1 MEEPAEVDDGYD
13 YDGDPSAQE
22 EFTAEE
28 LELPPVKYEYLDHPA
43 DVQLHSWGDT
53 IEEAFEQIA
62 VAMFGYM
69 TEIDKV
75 EILMSQDIEAEG
87 DDMLSLLFHYLD
99 EFLYVFS
106 AEPYFIARKVKILH
120 FDKQNLKIKA
130 RGYGEIFDLDKHP
143 QGSEVKAITYSNMQ
157 VHENEDKCEL
167 FVIVDV

>member
-1 MEEPAEVDDGYD
+1 MVMIMMEI
-13 YDGDPSAQE
+13 
-22 EFTAEE
+22 
-28 LELPPVKYEYLDHPA
+28 LPHKRNLLQKSLNCPLLNMSVLSGSSCRCP
-43 DVQLHSWGDT
+43 
-53 IEEAFEQIA
+53 IA